1 MRTVLERIP
10 SSYLAAFIGLADA
23 TLWLAAFPFL
33 LYCRGLVNSPQA
45 STPFLLFVLVAN
57 VLIVVLMIF
66 AVAATSELIRR
77 GFTRAIRVPLPIL
90 ARARSKRSQ
99 Y

>member
-10 SSYLAAFIGLADA
+10 SSYLALFIGLADA
-23 TLWLAAFPFL
+23 TLWLTAFPFL
-33 LYCRGLVNSPQA
+33 LYCRGVVNSAQA

-57 VLIVVLMIF
+57 VLIVVLMVS

-77 GFTRAIRVPLPIL
+77 GFTRAVRVPLPIL